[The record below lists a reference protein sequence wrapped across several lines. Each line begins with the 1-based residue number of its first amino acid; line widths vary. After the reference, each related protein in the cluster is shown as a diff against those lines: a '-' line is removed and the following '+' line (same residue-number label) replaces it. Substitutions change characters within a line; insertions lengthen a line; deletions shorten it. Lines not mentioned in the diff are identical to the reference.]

1 MTNLEI
7 DQDQKPST
15 RSLEGRIGPK
25 NDVTEV
31 EADVVKDENENDEVY
46 SQPIFWKSK
55 RPVLNERSFLAFSMG
70 SAVVSFF

>member
-7 DQDQKPST
+7 DQDQKP
-15 RSLEGRIGPK
+15 SLEGRIGPK

-46 SQPIFWKSK
+46 WKSK